1 MSNKN
6 IAVDKIVEMCECT
19 VISRGTASTVEKFC
33 SDTRIIEK
41 NDLFI
46 SLKSET
52 ADGIT
57 YIKEALENG
66 AMGVITEYNIPEK
79 IVNKYNN
86 KLILKVKN
94 ITDSIQKIAKYKRTL
109 LLQLQEA

>member
-41 NDLFI
+41 MIYLY
-46 SLKSET
+46 L
-52 ADGIT
+52 
-57 YIKEALENG
+57 
-66 AMGVITEYNIPEK
+66 
-79 IVNKYNN
+79 
-86 KLILKVKN
+86 
-94 ITDSIQKIAKYKRTL
+94 
-109 LLQLQEA
+109 

>member
-1 MSNKN
+1 MYSYIK
-6 IAVDKIVEMCECT
+6 
-19 VISRGTASTVEKFC
+19 GTASTVEKFC

-57 YIKEALENG
+57 YIKEALE
-66 AMGVITEYNIPEK
+66 MKQWE
-79 IVNKYNN
+79 
-86 KLILKVKN
+86 L
-94 ITDSIQKIAKYKRTL
+94 
-109 LLQLQEA
+109 